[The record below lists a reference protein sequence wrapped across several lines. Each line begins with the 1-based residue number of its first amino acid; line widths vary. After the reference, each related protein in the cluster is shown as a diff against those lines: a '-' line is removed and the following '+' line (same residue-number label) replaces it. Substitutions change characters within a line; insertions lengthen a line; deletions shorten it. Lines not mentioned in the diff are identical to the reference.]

1 MGCLMVA
8 GSYGSSF
15 PSSKMWPW
23 FYRGFSS
30 GGSVDERQLQAAK
43 ETETLQAAKTKLEKQ
58 VEELT
63 WQLQQEKRTRVDI
76 EEAKANENAKLQS
89 SLQEMQLQFQETKEL
104 LIKEHEA
111 AKKDVEPIHVIK
123 EVPIMDQEM
132 IINLTAENEKLKV
145 LIKEHEAAKKD
156 VEPIHVI
163 KEVPVMYQEMINN
176 LTAENEKLKVLIK
189 EHEAAKK
196 NVEPIHVIKEVPVMY
211 QEMINNLTAE
221 NEKLKVLIKE
231 HEAAKKDVEP
241 IHVIKEVPVMDQEMI
256 NNLTAENEKLK
267 ALVSSLEKKIDET
280 ENKYEETNKLSEERL
295 KQALEAETKIIQLK
309 TDMQRLEEKLSDMEA
324 MDQILRHQALM
335 NSPATKMLDHL
346 DSERTQPVEN
356 GYHETQSASPA
367 KKFGTA
373 SLRRSQI
380 ERQHENVD
388 SLIKCVRQDLGFSHG
403 KPIAAFTIYKC
414 LLHWRS
420 FEAERTSVFDRLIQ
434 MIGSAIENQDRD
446 DYLVYWLSNTSV
458 LLFLLQ
464 RTLKA
469 TSATPGKPPAPTS
482 FFGRM
487 TQGFRSSPSSANL
500 SFRGLEVHQV
510 EAKYPA
516 LLFKQQLTAYVEKIY
531 GIVRDN
537 MKKDLSPLLSSCIQ
551 APRASKGNALRSSGR
566 SFGNSPSAS
575 HWRSIVQSLNGL
587 LSILKENFVPPILCQ
602 KMFTQIFCYI
612 NVQIFNSLLLRR
624 ECCTFDNGE
633 YVKAGLAELELW
645 CGQVKEEYAG
655 SSWDELKH
663 IRQAVGFLVHSLVLN
678 ASIQICML

>member
-1 MGCLMVA
+1 MLLVFMDRPFGAQRCGLGPTGVSHLVGQSMKAITGAVNSLSETRQGGGEIEQDTVGCMRICNFDVLNIDFKSINLDSTIIA
-8 GSYGSSF
+8 
-15 PSSKMWPW
+15 
-23 FYRGFSS
+23 
-30 GGSVDERQLQAAK
+30 QAAK
-43 ETETLQAAKTKLEKQ
+43 ETGALQAAKTKLEKQ

-63 WQLQQEKRTRVDI
+63 WQLQQEKRMRVDI
-76 EEAKANENAKLQS
+76 EEANAKENAKLQS

-104 LIKEHEA
+104 LIKDHEA

-123 EVPIMDQEM
+123 EVPVMDQEM

-156 VEPIHVI
+156 VESIHVI
-163 KEVPVMYQEMINN
+163 KEVPV
-176 LTAENEKLKVLIK
+176 L
-189 EHEAAKK
+189 
-196 NVEPIHVIKEVPVMY
+196 Y

-231 HEAAKKDVEP
+231 HEAAKKDVES

-280 ENKYEETNKLSEERL
+280 ENKYEETNKLNEERL

-324 MDQILRHQALM
+324 MDQILRHQALK
-335 NSPATKMLDHL
+335 NSPATKMSDHL

-356 GYHETQSASPA
+356 GY
-367 KKFGTA
+367 
-373 SLRRSQI
+373 
-380 ERQHENVD
+380 HENVD

-446 DYLVYWLSNTSV
+446 DYLVYWLSNTSM

-537 MKKDLSPLLSSCIQ
+537 MKKELSPLLSSCIQ
-551 APRASKGNALRSSGR
+551 LPPLEHRHPEVVIISTSDMLVKNAWGDRHQKLQEEMLCDLLG
-566 SFGNSPSAS
+566 GPSA
-575 HWRSIVQSLNGL
+575 IV
-587 LSILKENFVPPILCQ
+587 
-602 KMFTQIFCYI
+602 
-612 NVQIFNSLLLRR
+612 LRPVTGR
-624 ECCTFDNGE
+624 ALFR
-633 YVKAGLAELELW
+633 A
-645 CGQVKEEYAG
+645 
-655 SSWDELKH
+655 
-663 IRQAVGFLVHSLVLN
+663 
-678 ASIQICML
+678 